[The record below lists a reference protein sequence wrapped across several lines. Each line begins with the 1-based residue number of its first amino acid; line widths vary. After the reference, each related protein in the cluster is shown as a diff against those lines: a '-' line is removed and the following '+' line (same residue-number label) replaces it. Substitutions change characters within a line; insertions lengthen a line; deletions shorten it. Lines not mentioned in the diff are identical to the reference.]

1 MSDTQQTTTQRPVLT
16 LPGGATARPQSSRLP
31 PNTLTAKSL
40 KVTIPLYP
48 DQVGAMTVVEGKQF
62 VAKGRDPGARHR

>member
-48 DQVGAMTVVEGKQF
+48 TRWA
-62 VAKGRDPGARHR
+62 P